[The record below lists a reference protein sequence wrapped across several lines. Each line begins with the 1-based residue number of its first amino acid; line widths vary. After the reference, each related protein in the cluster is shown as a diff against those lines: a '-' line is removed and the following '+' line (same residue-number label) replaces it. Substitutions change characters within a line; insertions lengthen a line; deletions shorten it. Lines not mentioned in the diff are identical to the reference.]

1 MESAAL
7 IDVRQFVKRY
17 KKRLAVD
24 GADLIVRQGEIHG
37 LIGPD
42 GAGKSSLMKAI
53 AGVLTF
59 DSGEV
64 RVFDTSLVSEKAAE
78 TIKDRIGFMP
88 QGLGLN
94 LYPDLSV
101 EENIDFFAHLRLLEE
116 DELQK
121 RKEQLLGMT
130 RLGRFRARAMRH
142 LSGGM
147 KQKLG
152 LICTLIHKPRLLI
165 LDEPTTGVDPVS
177 RRDFWDILRE
187 LLKEHGTTALISTAY
202 MDEASR
208 FDRVTLMYS
217 GKAMARGEPH
227 EITSRVP
234 GTVVTLR
241 VSDQVATL
249 NDLKRVFPLAEA
261 FGPAIRVFVGEST
274 EAAVRRIAAALP
286 EADPATFATSPPEL
300 EDAFVALL
308 AQSNP
313 SVRPWSPSPD
323 GMSWA
328 RRASATEAAI
338 EAVGL
343 TKNFGSFV
351 AAREVSFTVPQGQ
364 IFGLLGAN
372 GAGKTTVI
380 KMLTG
385 ILTPT
390 QGSGH
395 VAGVDMRA
403 ARSSIKECI
412 GYMSQSFSLYSELT
426 VLENIRFYAGVYG
439 LDHRETHERLQWV
452 LEMAALGDH
461 QHERAD
467 SLPMG
472 LRQRL
477 ALGCALVHKPRVL
490 FLDEPTAGVDALGRR
505 QLWEILFHLARTF
518 GVAILVT
525 THYMSEAER
534 CDEVAIMYGG
544 RIVAKATPAEMKRVA
559 AAEMGRAVSMEDV
572 FVSRVTALE
581 VAERD
586 TVEARPAPEA
596 RA

>member
-1 MESAAL
+1 MESAAV
-7 IDVRQFVKRY
+7 IDVRRFVKRY
-17 KKRLAVD
+17 RKRLAVD
-24 GADLIVRQGEIHG
+24 GADLTVRQGEIHG

-78 TIKDRIGFMP
+78 AVKDRIGFMP

-94 LYPDLSV
+94 LYPDLTV
-101 EENIDFFAHLRLLEE
+101 EENIDFFAQLRLLPPN
-116 DELQK
+116 ELQQ
-121 RKEQLLGMT
+121 RKEQLLAVT
-130 RLGRFRARAMRH
+130 RLAKFRSRAMRH

-152 LICTLIHKPRLLI
+152 LISTLIHKPRLLI

-187 LLKEHGTTALISTAY
+187 LLKEHDTTALISTAY
-202 MDEASR
+202 LDEASR
-208 FDRVTLMYS
+208 FDRITLMYA
-217 GKAMARGEPH
+217 GKVMAHGEPH

-234 GTVVTLR
+234 GSVVTFQA
-241 VSDQVATL
+241 SDQVATL
-249 NDLKRVFPLAEA
+249 NRLKREFPSAEA
-261 FGPAIRVFVGEST
+261 VGPDLRVFIGATTDVAVGKIVATLPELDP
-274 EAAVRRIAAALP
+274 AAV
-286 EADPATFATSPPEL
+286 ATSPPEL

-313 SVRPWSPSPD
+313 ATREWSLPPAGVSFAAHVSVTD
-323 GMSWA
+323 
-328 RRASATEAAI
+328 AAI

-343 TKNFGSFV
+343 TKRFGNFL
-351 AAREVSFTVPQGQ
+351 AAHEVSFTVPQGQ

-403 ARSSIKECI
+403 ARASIKECI
-412 GYMSQSFSLYSELT
+412 GYMSQSFSLYGELT
-426 VLENIRFYAGVYG
+426 VLENIRLYAGVYG
-439 LDHRETHERLQWV
+439 LDHHETVERLRWV
-452 LEMAALGDH
+452 LEMAGLEDH
-461 QHERAD
+461 QRERAD

-505 QLWEILFHLARTF
+505 QLWEILFQLSRTL

-534 CDEVAIMYGG
+534 CDQLAIMYGG
-544 RIVAKATPAEMKRVA
+544 QIVARATPAEMKRA
-559 AAEMGRAVSMEDV
+559 TQSEMGRPVSMEDV

-581 VAERD
+581 AAERD
-586 TVEARPAPEA
+586 AGDCRKAGP
-596 RA
+596 

>member
-1 MESAAL
+1 
-7 IDVRQFVKRY
+7 
-17 KKRLAVD
+17 
-24 GADLIVRQGEIHG
+24 
-37 LIGPD
+37 
-42 GAGKSSLMKAI
+42 
-53 AGVLTF
+53 
-59 DSGEV
+59 
-64 RVFDTSLVSEKAAE
+64 
-78 TIKDRIGFMP
+78 
-88 QGLGLN
+88 
-94 LYPDLSV
+94 
-101 EENIDFFAHLRLLEE
+101 
-116 DELQK
+116 
-121 RKEQLLGMT
+121 
-130 RLGRFRARAMRH
+130 
-142 LSGGM
+142 
-147 KQKLG
+147 
-152 LICTLIHKPRLLI
+152 
-165 LDEPTTGVDPVS
+165 
-177 RRDFWDILRE
+177 
-187 LLKEHGTTALISTAY
+187 
-202 MDEASR
+202 
-208 FDRVTLMYS
+208 
-217 GKAMARGEPH
+217 
-227 EITSRVP
+227 
-234 GTVVTLR
+234 
-241 VSDQVATL
+241 
-249 NDLKRVFPLAEA
+249 
-261 FGPAIRVFVGEST
+261 
-274 EAAVRRIAAALP
+274 
-286 EADPATFATSPPEL
+286 
-300 EDAFVALL
+300 
-308 AQSNP
+308 
-313 SVRPWSPSPD
+313 
-323 GMSWA
+323 
-328 RRASATEAAI
+328 
-338 EAVGL
+338 
-343 TKNFGSFV
+343 
-351 AAREVSFTVPQGQ
+351 
-364 IFGLLGAN
+364 
-372 GAGKTTVI
+372 
-380 KMLTG
+380 
-385 ILTPT
+385 
-390 QGSGH
+390 
-395 VAGVDMRA
+395 MRA